1 MNEARFMSLE
11 CYTAASMLAKEL
23 GEALRLK
30 LVLAARDA
38 PRWPYHLGSSG
49 TRHFFWSIAV

>member
-1 MNEARFMSLE
+1 MSLE